1 MNRIDMQ
8 AIIVNRFGLNRAVA
22 LTLFLKLFQA
32 SSGLLGLFLISLYF
46 APEVQ
51 GFYYTFASLVA
62 LQSFVELGLYL
73 VISNVASH
81 EWAKLSLA
89 QDGTIHGDARA
100 LSRLVSLGRFVF
112 RWYAIAALVF
122 CLVVGVVGYWFLGRV
137 NTNSINWQFPLMLH
151 IVFSSLLLWCMPFLS
166 LMEGC
171 DQIATV
177 AKFKVWQSFA
187 SNLGFWASL
196 ILGLNLWSA
205 VVLSSISAVL
215 CIYYLLVIK
224 NKFFKPFFYP
234 VTTDCID
241 WREEIFPMQWRLG
254 LQGVMNY
261 FVFGLFT
268 PVMFHYQGPA
278 IAGQM
283 GMSMQLVGAL
293 QSIASIWFMTKAP
306 RFGIL
311 ISRGE
316 FTLLDTE
323 WRKATLLSF
332 MMMLFGA
339 TLLIALIL
347 FGNEMKFEI
356 TNRLLSPYQIILLE
370 VGALFAVVGHSMS
383 IYLRAHKREVLTPIG
398 IIVAMVM
405 GGLVLILGQA
415 YGAAGVVWAY
425 VFVFSCVNF
434 PMVCY
439 VWKKAKLNW
448 HMCKSS
454 TP

>member
-8 AIIVNRFGLNRAVA
+8 AIIVNRFGLNHAVA
-22 LTLFLKLFQA
+22 LTLLLKLFQA
-32 SSGLLGLFLISLYF
+32 GSGLLGLLLISLYF
-46 APEVQ
+46 TPEVQ
-51 GFYYTFASLVA
+51 GFYYAFASLVA
-62 LQSFVELGLYL
+62 LQSFFELALYN
-73 VISNVASH
+73 VISNFASH
-81 EWAKLSLA
+81 EWAKLRLA
-89 QDGTIHGDARA
+89 QEGTIHGDARA

-112 RWYAIAALVF
+112 KWYAIAALAF
-122 CLVVGVVGYWFLGRV
+122 CIVVGVIGYWFLGRV
-137 NTNSINWQFPLMLH
+137 NTNSINWQFPWMLH

-171 DQIATV
+171 DQIAMV

-187 SNLGFWASL
+187 SNLGFWAS
-196 ILGLNLWSA
+196 ISLGLNLWSV
-205 VVLSSISAVL
+205 VVLSLVSAVF
-215 CIYYLLVIK
+215 CIYYILVIK
-224 NKFFKPFFYP
+224 IKFFKPFFYP
-234 VTTDCID
+234 VTTNRID
-241 WREEIFPMQWRLG
+241 WREEIFPMQWRLA
-254 LQGVMNY
+254 LQSVMNY

-268 PVMFHYQGPA
+268 PVMFHYHGPVV
-278 IAGQM
+278 AGQF

-293 QSIASIWFMTKAP
+293 QSIASIWFITKAP

-316 FTLLDTE
+316 FTLLDIE
-323 WRKATLLSF
+323 WRNATLLSLIMF
-332 MMMLFGA
+332 LFGA
-339 TLLIALIL
+339 TFLIALII
-347 FGNEMKFEI
+347 FSNDMKFEI
-356 TNRLLSPYQIILLE
+356 ASRVLSTFQILLLE

-398 IIVAMVM
+398 IIAGMVM